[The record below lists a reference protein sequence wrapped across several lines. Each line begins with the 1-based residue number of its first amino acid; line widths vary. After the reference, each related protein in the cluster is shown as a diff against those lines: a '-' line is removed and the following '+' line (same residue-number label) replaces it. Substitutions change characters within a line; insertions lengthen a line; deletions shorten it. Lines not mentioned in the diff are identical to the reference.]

1 MTKILACVDGSIYAQ
16 SVCDHAAWAATRM
29 QVPVELVHALG
40 RRETSSSHYD
50 LSGSL
55 EFGEREALL
64 ADLTE
69 LDEKKSKVA
78 ARRGRLVLDQAAARL
93 TEDGVPEV
101 AQRLRHGDI
110 ADAIGDMEGDAR
122 LVIIGKRGEAADFAK
137 GHLGSNLERVI
148 RASKKPV
155 LVASRAFQPI
165 RRFMVAFDGGRSSPQ
180 IVERLI
186 ASPLLVDVACH
197 LFMVGEPSGDAGERL
212 HAAQKQLQNAG
223 YDVTVGTA
231 SGDADEVIAERVK
244 RDEIDLLVMGAYGH
258 SRIRSLIVGS
268 TTTRLIQSCA
278 IPMLVIR

>member
-29 QVPVELVHALG
+29 QVPVELVHSLG

-101 AQRLRHGDI
+101 VHRLRHGDV

-212 HAAQKQLQNAG
+212 HAAQKQLQDAG